1 MFHTASAS
9 GRSDIRGS
17 NVELAGRSGRL
28 ATMFGL
34 GLCWAQHMW
43 RRLLG
48 FLAEGYKLV
57 LLDHRGARAAA
68 PAQSVGVGGA
78 EVLRRLRVA
87 VLVPAHNEAASIG
100 ATLEGLMLQ
109 SRPADLVVV
118 IPNGC
123 SDGTAQEARKYP
135 VTVMELPR
143 LEHRKSEAL
152 NRAWRE
158 HAYDADLVVC
168 LDADTVL
175 PPNALAAWERE
186 FLEGRA
192 ALGGSSSKFT
202 MQNPGFLSR
211 LQKAEFAAWTDTAL
225 RRGQTSVLAGTG
237 CAINNAVLRQIAAR
251 DDRDGPWVYTSQV
264 EDFELTYRIR
274 ELGYV
279 CQVSPEVRAYTDS
292 MKTIKALW
300 GQRMKWQVGTVE
312 DLLHL
317 GINRL
322 TLRDWGQQA
331 LGLLGAF
338 LRVLWLNVL
347 ILSLVLNVFK
357 FILFWWLVPI
367 LFIALD
373 LKRAWR
379 IPHRDWK
386 DILIA
391 ATYFPQEF
399 FMCLRAGWFLT
410 AWYAV
415 LATKI
420 TRRRVDRW
428 EAQYTAEKS

>member
-1 MFHTASAS
+1 MEATHPNKEPSLSAVLAPTSGPTATSTDSAV
-9 GRSDIRGS
+9 GPVQHHA
-17 NVELAGRSGRL
+17 VEAVQPFSR
-28 ATMFGL
+28 
-34 GLCWAQHMW
+34 
-43 RRLLG
+43 
-48 FLAEGYKLV
+48 
-57 LLDHRGARAAA
+57 
-68 PAQSVGVGGA
+68 PGGPG
-78 EVLRRLRVA
+78 LRVV
-87 VLVPAHNEAASIG
+87 VLVPAYNEAASIG
-100 ATLEGLMLQ
+100 ATLDGLMLQ

-123 SDGTAQEARKYP
+123 TDGTAREARKYP

-152 NRAWRE
+152 NRAWKE
-158 HAYDADLVVC
+158 YAYDADVVVC

-186 FLEGRA
+186 FMGRRA
-192 ALGGSSSKFT
+192 ARLGGSSSKFT
-202 MQNPGFLSR
+202 MQDPGFLSR
-211 LQKAEFAAWTDTAL
+211 LQKAEFATWTDTAL
-225 RRGQTSVLAGTG
+225 RRRQTSVLAGTG

-251 DDRDGPWVYTSQV
+251 DDREGPWVYTSQV

-274 ELGYV
+274 ELGYI
-279 CQVSPEVRAYTDS
+279 CQVSPDVRAYTDS

-312 DLLHL
+312 DLLDL

-331 LGLLGAF
+331 MGLLGVF
-338 LRVLWLNVL
+338 LKFLWIAV
-347 ILSLVLNVFK
+347 IVLSLALGTFK

-367 LFIALD
+367 LFVALD
-373 LKRAWR
+373 IKRALR

-386 DILIA
+386 DVLLA
-391 ATYFPQEF
+391 ATFFPQEL
-399 FMCLRAGWFLT
+399 FMWLRSGWFL
-410 AWYAV
+410 ASWCAV
-415 LATKI
+415 MTTKI

-428 EAQYTAEKS
+428 EAQYTAEDI